1 MSNEKRSVIGIS
13 ANLNNRNYVLD
24 QKKKEDIDEILKE
37 VFKDMEI

>member
-13 ANLNNRNYVLD
+13 VNLNDRNYVLD

>member
-1 MSNEKRSVIGIS
+1 MSNEKRSVLGIS
-13 ANLNNRNYVLD
+13 ANLNIRNYALD